1 MKQNPTSKKN
11 SRRTKPARGPKKED
25 KNTFEVDSM
34 SEAIIASFGD
44 GVIIVNEY
52 GLIMQINQTALDML
66 GYKRKELM
74 GAWFP
79 KALPSKD
86 KEGHDIPTYE
96 RTVVRALLTG
106 QATSEVVG
114 YVKKDGSVLPVANTS
129 SPFKVKGKPM
139 GAIIIFR
146 DFSREVQVEKAKD
159 EFISITSHQLRS
171 PLTSMR
177 LFVELLEDPRT
188 GALND
193 EQRDYLGKIKIS
205 TDRMLELVANFLSIS
220 KLELGRLEPKPAH
233 TDLERLV
240 NMQIAELSP
249 VLGEKQIQLTF
260 NKPESPS
267 NVMIDAALLAEA
279 LNNLLTNAVRYAPP
293 KNGKIEIS
301 VESNGESC
309 IISVSDNG
317 IGIPE
322 EAKGRMFERFFR
334 ADNAVAVHDEGT
346 GLGLYLVKK
355 IVQTLRG
362 RVWFES
368 QENKGTTFYLSL
380 PASKA

>member
-1 MKQNPTSKKN
+1 
-11 SRRTKPARGPKKED
+11 
-25 KNTFEVDSM
+25 M